1 MRMTSAHRFSIAAL
15 VASLVALAIVIPTA
29 SARRTAP
36 EPTAQAQSPRGQ
48 TVTRLADGRSLILGG
63 ESPDGTVA
71 TATLLDPATNARTT
85 IPALSRAGHTAT
97 LLPDGTVLIA
107 GGVGPAGQPVPV
119 AELFDPAANV
129 FVPVGASAGMQR
141 AGHTATVL
149 TDGSVF
155 VAGGTGVDGEPRT
168 DAEIWRVEG
177 ATLSVTAVAAPVRQ
191 PGRVLAATLL
201 PDGTVLLGHDNGA

>member
-1 MRMTSAHRFSIAAL
+1 MRMTPAHRFSIASL
-15 VASLVALAIVIPTA
+15 LASLLAVALVIPTA
-29 SARRTAP
+29 SARRKAP
-36 EPTAQAQSPRGQ
+36 EPLPQAQAPRGQ
-48 TVTRLADGRSLILGG
+48 SSTRLADGRSLILGG
-63 ESPDGTVA
+63 ESADGIA
-71 TATLLDPATNARTT
+71 GTATLVDPVTNTRTT
-85 IPALSRAGHTAT
+85 IPTQSRAWHTAT